1 MKQPLRV
8 GLTGGIG
15 SGKTT
20 VKRLFDELGTPAID
34 ADETSRRITR
44 PGQEAFDEV
53 VAQFGKGCLDET
65 GHLDRRR
72 LRALIFSAPA
82 LKKKLE
88 AIIHPRVRAEIQ
100 AFTQRVTHP
109 YCIICIPLLLETG
122 AQSTVDRVLVVDAPE
137 ALQLARVSQRDNTE
151 ERQTRSIMNSQVGRA
166 ERLQAA
172 HDVIVNDG
180 STRDLKIRVA
190 NLHARYLKIGSEQ
203 RGVSKNAMEGI

>member
-20 VKRLFDELGTPAID
+20 VKRLFDALGTPTID
-34 ADETSRRITR
+34 ADETSHRITR

-53 VAQFGKGCLDET
+53 LAQFGKECLDET
-65 GHLDRRR
+65 GNLDRRR

-100 AFTQRVTHP
+100 AFTQRVDHP
-109 YCIICIPLLLETG
+109 YCVLCIPLLLETG
-122 AQSTVDRVLVVDAPE
+122 AQSSVDRVLVVDAPE
-137 ALQLARVSQRDNTE
+137 ALRVARVCLRDNAD
-151 ERQTRSIMNSQVGRA
+151 ERQIMRIMKSQSGRG

-172 HDVIVNDG
+172 HDIIVNDG
-180 STRDLKIRVA
+180 STRALQTRVA
-190 NLHARYLKIGSEQ
+190 SLHARYMKIGAEQ
-203 RGVSKNAMEGI
+203 QR